1 MHLKRV
7 IPCLDVDAGR
17 VVKGTNFVDLRDA
30 GDPVELAAKYDAEG
44 ADEVVFL
51 DITATSGKRDTIVD
65 LARRT
70 ADDVFVPFTIGGG
83 IRSVADAQGVLDAGA
98 DKVSVNSAA
107 VARPELLDE
116 LADVF
121 GVQCVVLAI
130 DAKAKAGGGW
140 EVFVA
145 GGRTPTGRDVLE
157 WAREGV
163 RRGAGEILL
172 TSMDRDGTE
181 HGYDLGLTSAV
192 AAPSTSR
199 SSPRAAPGT
208 SSTSPTPCAPV
219 RTLRWRHRSSTTA
232 SSPSARRS
240 ATSRTP
246 ASPSACVGQAL
257 ASCRRRTRRGLR
269 TNTTTAP
276 DPGHAIRRSSR
287 RSRREA
293 RPRGRPRPGRSPS
306 PLLPPVV
313 VDARGVER
321 EEGSSR

>member
-30 GDPVELAAKYDAEG
+30 GDPVELAARVRRGGRRRGRVPRHHRDVGQARHDRRARAAHG
-44 ADEVVFL
+44 RRRLRPVHDRRRASARSP
-51 DITATSGKRDTIVD
+51 TPRPCSTPAPTRCRSTRRPSRGRSCSTSSPTCSGCSASCWRST
-65 LARRT
+65 RR
-70 ADDVFVPFTIGGG
+70 
-83 IRSVADAQGVLDAGA
+83 R
-98 DKVSVNSAA
+98 
-107 VARPELLDE
+107 RP
-116 LADVF
+116 
-121 GVQCVVLAI
+121 
-130 DAKAKAGGGW
+130 GGGW

-145 GGRTPTGRDVLE
+145 GGRTPTGRDVVE

-181 HGYDLGLTSAV
+181 HGYDLGADAPRS

-208 SSTSPTPCAPV
+208 SSTSPTRCAPV
-219 RTLRWRHRSSTTA
+219 RTRRWRRRSSTTA

-246 ASPSACVGQAL
+246 ASPSASSAPGTPWPGAW
-257 ASCRRRTRRGLR
+257 APARATR
-269 TNTTTAP
+269 
-276 DPGHAIRRSSR
+276 S
-287 RSRREA
+287 
-293 RPRGRPRPGRSPS
+293 
-306 PLLPPVV
+306 
-313 VDARGVER
+313 
-321 EEGSSR
+321 